1 GHLEDLSKISEPEK
15 LYAYIAEATA

>member
-1 GHLEDLSKISEPEK
+1 YLEDLSKISEPEK

>member
-1 GHLEDLSKISEPEK
+1 LEDLSKISEPEK